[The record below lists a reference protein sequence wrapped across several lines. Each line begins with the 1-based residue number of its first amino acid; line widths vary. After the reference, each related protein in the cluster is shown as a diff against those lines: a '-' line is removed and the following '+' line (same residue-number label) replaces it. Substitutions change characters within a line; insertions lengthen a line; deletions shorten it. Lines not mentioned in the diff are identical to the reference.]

1 MEQICNN
8 IDYFRREQK
17 LKIQD
22 VQDDLGI
29 TADEYVSYITNPDLP
44 ASVAVKF
51 ANYFACTVGQL
62 ISTEPISKEEQDK
75 TYLRIFT
82 FERLEKI
89 DDLKALELAND
100 LVKNVERL
108 CKEGNLE

>member
-29 TADEYVSYITNPDLP
+29 TADEYISYITNPDLP
-44 ASVAVKF
+44 ASAAVKF

-62 ISTEPISKEEQDK
+62 ISTEPISKEERNK
-75 TYLRIFT
+75 TYLRFFT

-89 DDLKALELAND
+89 DDLKALKLAND
-100 LVKNVERL
+100 LVKNVEKL
-108 CKEGNLE
+108 CKEGKLE